1 MSGTESSATDDG
13 RVSRDDGDA
22 ITPDTRRNV
31 GPAGMPIKIV
41 MAVVLVLLVVA
52 GYYRFGD
59 FLSLDY
65 LAGREAELRELRT
78 QRPIAAILLA
88 IMIYIIVAGLS
99 FPGAA
104 GLSLLFAWYF
114 GFWQGLVVVSIGST
128 AGATVAFLLTRYL
141 FRDWMQ
147 QKMASRLTGIHE
159 AFERDGAFYLFTLR
173 LIPGVP
179 FFVINAVMGL
189 THISVFTFWWVSQL
203 GMLPGTA
210 AYVYAGSR
218 VPSLKVLAD
227 DGVGQILDWQLL
239 IAFAIIGLI
248 PLVIK
253 KIMRRL
259 DRRKLSTRPG

>member
-1 MSGTESSATDDG
+1 
-13 RVSRDDGDA
+13 
-22 ITPDTRRNV
+22 
-31 GPAGMPIKIV
+31 
-41 MAVVLVLLVVA
+41 
-52 GYYRFGD
+52 
-59 FLSLDY
+59 
-65 LAGREAELRELRT
+65 LAGREAELRALRA

-88 IMIYIIVAGLS
+88 ITTYIIVAGLS
-99 FPGAA
+99 LPGAA
-104 GLSLLFAWYF
+104 GLSLVIAWYF

-128 AGATVAFLLTRYL
+128 AGATVAFLLARYL

-147 QKMASRLTGIHE
+147 QKMAPRLAGIHE
-159 AFERDGAFYLFTLR
+159 AFEREGAFYLFTLR
-173 LIPGVP
+173 LIPAVP

-189 THISVFTFWWVSQL
+189 TRISAFTFWWVSQL

-227 DGVGQILDWQLL
+227 EGVGQILDWQLL
-239 IAFAIIGLI
+239 IAFAIVGLL

-259 DRRKLSTRPG
+259 DRRKLSTRPE

>member
-1 MSGTESSATDDG
+1 MQ
-13 RVSRDDGDA
+13 
-22 ITPDTRRNV
+22 
-31 GPAGMPIKIV
+31 IKIV

>member
-41 MAVVLVLLVVA
+41 MAVVVVILVIV
-52 GYYRFGD
+52 GYYRYGD

-65 LAGREAELRELRT
+65 LAGRETELRELRA
-78 QRPIAAILLA
+78 QRPIVAILLA
-88 IMIYIIVAGLS
+88 ITTYIIVAGLS
-99 FPGAA
+99 LPGAA
-104 GLSLLFAWYF
+104 GLSLVIAWYF

-147 QKMASRLTGIHE
+147 QKMAPRFAGIHD
-159 AFERDGAFYLFTLR
+159 AFEREGAFYLFTLR
-173 LIPGVP
+173 LIPAVP

-189 THISVFTFWWVSQL
+189 THISAFTFWWVSQL

-218 VPSLKVLAD
+218 VPSLKILAE

-239 IAFAIIGLI
+239 IAFAIVGLL

-253 KIMRRL
+253 RIMRRF
-259 DRRKLSTRPG
+259 DRSKLPSPAG